1 MDLRIKHNVLLAQL
15 VSSAKVVLLRPQTN
29 VGQVFTVTQAPIYR
43 INQALNAHQATSV
56 NKEQSFPL
64 RAQMAST
71 HLEVLLW
78 KATVLLAWLVSIV

>member
-1 MDLRIKHNVLLAQL
+1 MDLRIKHNALLAQL

-29 VGQVFTVTQAPIYR
+29 VGEVITATQVPIYR

-71 HLEVLLW
+71 HLEGLLW
-78 KATVLLAWLVSIV
+78 KATVPLVWLVSIV